1 MKELTLLADSRAPL
15 AFHLETSAAVAHW
28 NLRDVPG
35 DHISLPALCDARLT
49 EIRREHAAWA
59 CRTGLRPVEGAL
71 LHEHFQAGE
80 KLSMW
85 WCSLLYER
93 HPKMTPLLYEIYKLR
108 TLEHLLD
115 EGGFTAL
122 RLVGGDDRLCET
134 LLALCQAT
142 GRQFADYHDP
152 KCRDGRYRSRLR
164 RIYEACPSLLRA
176 AGRFLHWWFRV
187 RLPLRPRGGALPTLP
202 PAHVTTGTIATYFP
216 NVDMEAAAAGRFR
229 SRYWEGLH
237 DALCAAAARTP
248 VRWLFIRFPS
258 PQMDLAGCIR
268 MRDRL
273 RAARQDGVS
282 FHYLEEFLTTAD
294 LRAAWKRFLRL
305 AWTSRRLEASMRE
318 LCRFEGSRLN
328 FWAYMAEDWAETFRG
343 WRCLERCLQQRGID
357 NYVKAAGPQ
366 RWFTFPLENCPW
378 ERMLT
383 HAAHT
388 TPGAGGPVYG
398 AQHSTIRP
406 TDFRYFDDPVTFT
419 DSACAPFQPDRIC
432 ANGQGALRQW
442 QAAGVPQER
451 LELVEALRYMYLV
464 DARKSAVPP
473 QEGQTHHRL
482 LVVTGFF
489 ADETADHVRL
499 LARDENPH
507 NTGYACD
514 DLPRASIVPPAEWRS
529 RYYVRVM
536 VEDEPGVLRDLAGC
550 MADQGVSMAQV
561 IQRTDEGKG
570 VPLVFMTHETTEEAM
585 STALQRTL
593 DTGMLRQ
600 PAVYFRVLD

>member
-152 KCRDGRYRSRLR
+152 KCRNGRYRSRLR

-176 AGRFLHWWFRV
+176 AGRFL
-187 RLPLRPRGGALPTLP
+187 
-202 PAHVTTGTIATYFP
+202 
-216 NVDMEAAAAGRFR
+216 
-229 SRYWEGLH
+229 
-237 DALCAAAARTP
+237 
-248 VRWLFIRFPS
+248 RWLFIRFPS

-294 LRAAWKRFLRL
+294 LRAAWKRYLRL

-499 LARDENPH
+499 LARAVHAGLLDGWEIVVKPH
-507 NTGYACD
+507 PYLSVEADLRHELGAQAGRLRFADGPIATHLVPGTVVWSSASTTVVLEAALKKLPVMVMLPSDGFDLCPLQDVPGLLRTGSLD
-514 DLPRASIVPPAEWRS
+514 DVKRALAQAAPPALPDDYLELQPELPRWR
-529 RYYVRVM
+529 
-536 VEDEPGVLRDLAGC
+536 
-550 MADQGVSMAQV
+550 
-561 IQRTDEGKG
+561 
-570 VPLVFMTHETTEEAM
+570 
-585 STALQRTL
+585 ALL
-593 DTGMLRQ
+593 EL
-600 PAVYFRVLD
+600 

>member
-152 KCRDGRYRSRLR
+152 KCRDGR
-164 RIYEACPSLLRA
+164 IYEACPSLLRA

-294 LRAAWKRFLRL
+294 LRAAWKRYLRL
-305 AWTSRRLEASMRE
+305 AWRPPCAS
-318 LCRFEGSRLN
+318 
-328 FWAYMAEDWAETFRG
+328 
-343 WRCLERCLQQRGID
+343 
-357 NYVKAAGPQ
+357 
-366 RWFTFPLENCPW
+366 
-378 ERMLT
+378 
-383 HAAHT
+383 
-388 TPGAGGPVYG
+388 
-398 AQHSTIRP
+398 
-406 TDFRYFDDPVTFT
+406 
-419 DSACAPFQPDRIC
+419 
-432 ANGQGALRQW
+432 
-442 QAAGVPQER
+442 
-451 LELVEALRYMYLV
+451 
-464 DARKSAVPP
+464 SAVS
-473 QEGQTHHRL
+473 
-482 LVVTGFF
+482 
-489 ADETADHVRL
+489 
-499 LARDENPH
+499 
-507 NTGYACD
+507 
-514 DLPRASIVPPAEWRS
+514 RAPA
-529 RYYVRVM
+529 
-536 VEDEPGVLRDLAGC
+536 
-550 MADQGVSMAQV
+550 
-561 IQRTDEGKG
+561 
-570 VPLVFMTHETTEEAM
+570 
-585 STALQRTL
+585 
-593 DTGMLRQ
+593 
-600 PAVYFRVLD
+600 

>member
-248 VRWLFIRFPS
+248 
-258 PQMDLAGCIR
+258 
-268 MRDRL
+268 
-273 RAARQDGVS
+273 
-282 FHYLEEFLTTAD
+282 H
-294 LRAAWKRFLRL
+294 
-305 AWTSRRLEASMRE
+305 
-318 LCRFEGSRLN
+318 
-328 FWAYMAEDWAETFRG
+328 
-343 WRCLERCLQQRGID
+343 
-357 NYVKAAGPQ
+357 
-366 RWFTFPLENCPW
+366 
-378 ERMLT
+378 
-383 HAAHT
+383 
-388 TPGAGGPVYG
+388 
-398 AQHSTIRP
+398 
-406 TDFRYFDDPVTFT
+406 
-419 DSACAPFQPDRIC
+419 
-432 ANGQGALRQW
+432 
-442 QAAGVPQER
+442 
-451 LELVEALRYMYLV
+451 
-464 DARKSAVPP
+464 
-473 QEGQTHHRL
+473 
-482 LVVTGFF
+482 
-489 ADETADHVRL
+489 
-499 LARDENPH
+499 
-507 NTGYACD
+507 
-514 DLPRASIVPPAEWRS
+514 LPAPPA
-529 RYYVRVM
+529 
-536 VEDEPGVLRDLAGC
+536 A
-550 MADQGVSMAQV
+550 
-561 IQRTDEGKG
+561 
-570 VPLVFMTHETTEEAM
+570 PL
-585 STALQRTL
+585 TAT
-593 DTGMLRQ
+593 
-600 PAVYFRVLD
+600 P

>member
-59 CRTGLRPVEGAL
+59 CRTGLRPVEGTL

-176 AGRFLHWWFRV
+176 AGRFLHWWFR
-187 RLPLRPRGGALPTLP
+187 
-202 PAHVTTGTIATYFP
+202 
-216 NVDMEAAAAGRFR
+216 
-229 SRYWEGLH
+229 
-237 DALCAAAARTP
+237 P

-294 LRAAWKRFLRL
+294 LRAAWKRYLRL

-499 LARDENPH
+499 LARAVHAGLLDGWEIVVKPH
-507 NTGYACD
+507 PYLSVEADLRHELGAQAGRLRFADGPIATHLVPGTVVWSSASTTVVLEAALKKLPVMVMLPSDGFDLCPLQDVPGLLRTGSLD
-514 DLPRASIVPPAEWRS
+514 DVKRALAQAAPPALPDDYLELQPELPRWR
-529 RYYVRVM
+529 
-536 VEDEPGVLRDLAGC
+536 
-550 MADQGVSMAQV
+550 
-561 IQRTDEGKG
+561 
-570 VPLVFMTHETTEEAM
+570 
-585 STALQRTL
+585 ALL
-593 DTGMLRQ
+593 EL
-600 PAVYFRVLD
+600 